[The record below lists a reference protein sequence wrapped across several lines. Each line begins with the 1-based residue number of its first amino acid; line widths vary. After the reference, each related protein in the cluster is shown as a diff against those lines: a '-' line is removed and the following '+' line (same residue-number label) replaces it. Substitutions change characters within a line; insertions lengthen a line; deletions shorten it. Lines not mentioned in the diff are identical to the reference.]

1 LLRQISRSSTNLL
14 RLDHVAMDVN
24 AQQWPLILSGPMPR
38 RIEPE
43 SVNIF
48 VACKHAKTVRLSI
61 YEGTTADPRRRV
73 CMQDTPT
80 VRLGRYLHVA
90 MATGSSA
97 FRAGRIYGYDI
108 ELRDNETSGVNLQD
122 LGLLDRVNYGPGRLP
137 SFVLPPEDLEN
148 VRFVHGSCRKP
159 QAERRDALGTLD
171 QILDGSHRDP
181 HARPQQLFLTGD
193 QLYADDVDPVL
204 LWLAG
209 NVGRAAL
216 GQDRAEVLPDIDA
229 EDFQL
234 APTRR
239 DSLLRHRARYTSP
252 KLHSHLMTFA
262 EFVGMYLLIW
272 SDAVW
277 PRDDFGTPTVPT
289 PEEVFDD
296 PRWFTAP
303 LRREYDGA
311 IKLASHTRPDVLE
324 FARTVPRVRRALAN
338 IATYMILDDHDVT
351 DDWNLHRQWQ
361 DNVLRRPLGRRLVQ
375 NALSSYAVF
384 QGWGNDPAQYAA
396 DQPGG
401 RLLASLGKWN
411 GDAGVVAET
420 IAASVG
426 LPSTH
431 AATAIRFDYQIDT
444 PSYQVIVLDTRTQRG
459 FPLDRTGRQAP
470 SLLSEQAIE
479 RQLIQRLNA
488 RTREIPVTIIVS
500 AAPVFGH
507 PLIEAWVQLKR
518 IKAIE
523 WFERGPEI
531 VDREAWS
538 LNRTGFEMLLAT
550 LAWFERVVILSGDVH
565 YGFAGSVA
573 YWDRRDGD
581 VRSARFIQLTSSA
594 LKGEDNRTRLVG
606 GVPTV
611 SRVPAVLGARVQLA
625 LARLTNPP
633 PVSFV
638 GWSTDPRVR
647 WLQLRHRRRAYAP
660 LVLPSPIGQRVV
672 REPEWGYHM
681 DFRAYPDAPPPV
693 PGRSADWHNRARR
706 LRAQYGWSFM
716 HVIVGRN
723 NVGDVEFLHSDPH
736 EPSGVPD
743 LVRQSL
749 WFDKTSIRFGGEP
762 ERLPYTAYD
771 LPLTLPPPADT
782 AQWANPRALRG

>member
-1 LLRQISRSSTNLL
+1 
-14 RLDHVAMDVN
+14 MDLN
-24 AQQWPLILSGPMPR
+24 PQQWPLILSGPMPR
-38 RIEPE
+38 RIDSE

-48 VACKHAKTVRLSI
+48 VACKDAKTVRLSI
-61 YEGTTADPRRRV
+61 YHGTTADPNHLV
-73 CMQDTPT
+73 CTQETAT
-80 VRLGRYLHVA
+80 VPVGRHLHIA
-90 MATGSSA
+90 MAAAGSA
-97 FRAGRIYGYDI
+97 FTAGRIYGYDI
-108 ELRDNETSGVNLQD
+108 ELRDDDDAGANLQD
-122 LGLLDRVNYGPGRLP
+122 LGLLDHVNYGPGRLP
-137 SFVLPPEDLEN
+137 GFVLPPEDLEN
-148 VRFVHGSCRKP
+148 VRIVHGSCRKP
-159 QAERRDALGTLD
+159 HAERRDALGTLD
-171 QILDGSHRDP
+171 QILDGSHHHP

-193 QLYADDVDPVL
+193 QLYADDVDPVM

-209 NVGRAAL
+209 SVGRAAL
-216 GQDRAEVLPDIDA
+216 GRDRAEVLPDVDA
-229 EDFQL
+229 DDFRL

-239 DSLLRHRARYTSP
+239 DSLLRNRARYTSP

-277 PRDDFGTPTVPT
+277 PRNDVGMLTVPT

-296 PRWFTAP
+296 PRWFTAAH
-303 LRREYDGA
+303 RKAYDRA

-384 QGWGNDPAQYAA
+384 QGWGNDPAQYAV

-401 RLLASLGKWN
+401 RLLASLGQWN
-411 GDAGVVAET
+411 GKPGVVAET
-420 IAASVG
+420 IAAAVG
-426 LPSTH
+426 LPSRH

-459 FPLDRTGRQAP
+459 FPLDRTGRKAP

-488 RTREIPVTIIVS
+488 RTREIPVTVVVS

-507 PLIEAWVQLKR
+507 PMIEAWIQLKR
-518 IKAIE
+518 LKAIE

-573 YWDRRDGD
+573 YWDRRDGE

-633 PVSFV
+633 PVAFV

-660 LVLPSPIGQRVV
+660 LVLPSPIGHRVV
-672 REPEWGYHM
+672 RAPEWGYHI
-681 DFRAYPDAPPPV
+681 DFRGDLEAPPAV
-693 PGRSADWHNRARR
+693 LGRSVDSHHRARR
-706 LRAQYGWSFM
+706 LRAQHGWSFM

-723 NVGDVEFLHSDPH
+723 NIGDVEFLHSDPD
-736 EPSGVPD
+736 EPRGGPD

-762 ERLPYTAYD
+762 ERLPYTVSD
-771 LPLTLPPPADT
+771 LPLTLPTAADSS
-782 AQWANPRALRG
+782 QWANGRP